1 MFWLV
6 SQDGKEMYSLS
17 NGIVKVSYKK
27 TKGLEENEKSTEM
40 HLTTYHKICVKQ
52 RIGDD
57 GQEVAR
63 YRSEEE
69 CTKILKAIQLAIQM
83 TTKSNTVFKMPEEEK
98 VEETLKLYDKVE
110 RIIEKGRKIAEE
122 EMTKAIEDFE
132 LF

>member
-27 TKGLEENEKSTEM
+27 TEGWEENEKSKEI
-40 HLTTYHKICVKQ
+40 HHATYHKICVKQ
-52 RIGDD
+52 RMGDN
-57 GQEVAR
+57 GKEVAR

-69 CTKILKAIQLAIQM
+69 CKKILKAIQLAIQI
-83 TTKSNTVFKMPEEEK
+83 TEKTSKVFKMPEEEK

-110 RIIEKGRKIAEE
+110 RMIEKGRKMAEE
-122 EMTKAIEDFE
+122 EMTEAIEDFG

>member
-27 TKGLEENEKSTEM
+27 TKEWEENEKSTEV
-40 HLTTYHKICVKQ
+40 HCATHHKICVKQ

-69 CTKILKAIQLAIQM
+69 CTKILKAIQLAIQI
-83 TTKSNTVFKMPEEEK
+83 TTKTNAVFKMPEEEK

-110 RIIEKGRKIAEE
+110 RMIEKGRKMAEE
-122 EMTKAIEDFE
+122 EMTKAIEDFK

>member
-6 SQDGKEMYSLS
+6 SQDGKEKYSLS

-27 TKGLEENEKSTEM
+27 TKGWEENEKSKEI
-40 HLTTYHKICVKQ
+40 HHATYHTICVKQ
-52 RIGDD
+52 RMGDD

-69 CTKILKAIQLAIQM
+69 CTKILKAIQLAIQI
-83 TTKSNTVFKMPEEEK
+83 TAKTNTVFEMPEEEK

-110 RIIEKGRKIAEE
+110 RMIEKGRKMAEE
-122 EMTKAIEDFE
+122 EMTEAIEDFG